1 MKSGR
6 PLRHNSPMGGS
17 HPVDDHFD
25 GERFHNLDRSKTI
38 NKSLLEVL
46 RWRFSARPLGR
57 WPGRARN
64 EHQPRLPG
72 ALDAGEIAVTGVN
85 HATDLIQFS
94 GLNVLT
100 DPVFSE
106 RVSPVSWAGPRRVRP
121 PGIGFDALPRIDVV
135 LVSHNHYDHMD
146 LPSLVRLHRRDRP
159 RFVVP
164 LGNARTLAGAGV
176 DGAVELDW
184 WDEAALGDGAS
195 AVLVPVQHWSGRGLF
210 DRRRALW
217 GGFYLRRGPATA
229 FFAGDTGY
237 GAHFRMIRERLG
249 APDLSLLPIGAY
261 EPRWFMKDQHVDP
274 DEAVR
279 AHLDLGSRLSVGM
292 HFGTF
297 PLTDEGMDDPVRALA
312 ASRRARGVPDDSFP
326 ALHNGLTVR
335 LPPAA

>member
-1 MKSGR
+1 MPSL
-6 PLRHNSPMGGS
+6 PDNEY
-17 HPVDDHFD
+17 FD

-38 NKSLLEVL
+38 TKSLVDVL
-46 RWRFSARPLGR
+46 RWRFSERPMGA
-57 WPGRARN
+57 WPERAEN
-64 EHQPRLPG
+64 EHVPELPR
-72 ALDAGEIAVTGVN
+72 ALDSGEICATGIN

-94 GLNVLT
+94 GWNVLT
-100 DPVFSE
+100 DPIFSE
-106 RVSPVSWAGPRRVRP
+106 RASPVAWAGPRRVRP
-121 PGIGFDALPRIDVV
+121 PGLGFDELPRIDAV

-146 LPSLVRLHRRDRP
+146 LPTLARLQRRDRP

-164 LGNARTLAGAGV
+164 LGNARTLARAGI
-176 DGAVELDW
+176 DGAKELDW
-184 WDEAALGDGAS
+184 WEEADLGDGARV
-195 AVLVPVQHWSGRGLF
+195 VLVPVQHWSGRGLF

-237 GAHFRMIRERLG
+237 GAHFKLIRERLG

-261 EPRWFMKDQHVDP
+261 EPRWFMKDQHVNP

-279 AHLDLGSRLSVGM
+279 AHLDLGSRVSLGM

-297 PLTDEGMDDPVRALA
+297 RLTDEGMDDPVRALEE
-312 ASRRARGVPDDSFP
+312 SRRARGVADESFR

-335 LPPAA
+335 VSPAP